1 MPEVIAR
8 IEDLMQHD
16 VAGDPCSR
24 LKWTRRTT
32 RKIATELR
40 ALALQVSPRTVARL
54 LKALH
59 FSLRGNRKQLS
70 RGSGPD
76 RNEQF
81 EYLSGQR
88 TRFAAQDLPVV
99 SVDSKKKE
107 MVGNFKNAGTAWRR
121 TSEIVNDHD
130 FRSDAEGIACPYG
143 IYDERANRG
152 AVFVGTSHDTPAFA
166 AENLARWWEAEGR
179 DRYPGATDLL
189 VLADGGGSNGPR
201 NRAFKYGLQTRLCD
215 VHDLRVTVCHYP
227 TGASKWNPIEHRLF
241 SEISKNWAG
250 CPLRSHETML
260 KHISTTRTET
270 GLRVTA
276 QLVTQEYAKG
286 VKIPDALMA
295 TLAIRP
301 HETQPLRNYTIH
313 PRQ

>member
-1 MPEVIAR
+1 
-8 IEDLMQHD
+8 MQHD

-32 RKIATELR
+32 RKIAQELR
-40 ALALQVSPRTVARL
+40 TLSIQVSPRTVARL
-54 LKALH
+54 LKNLD

-81 EYLSGQR
+81 DYLSGQR
-88 TRFAAQDLPVV
+88 TSFAARDLPVV

-107 MVGNFKNAGTAWRR
+107 MVGNFKNPGAAWTR
-121 TSEIVNDHD
+121 TPELVNDHD
-130 FRSDAEGIACPYG
+130 FRSDAVGMAIPSG
-143 IYDERANRG
+143 LYDVRANLG
-152 AVFVGTSHDTPAFA
+152 AVFVGTSHDTPEFA
-166 AENLARWWEAEGR
+166 AENIARWWEAEGR
-179 DRYPGATDLL
+179 ARYPGATEVL

-201 NRAFKYGLQTRLCD
+201 NRAFKYTLQTRLCD
-215 VHDLRVTVCHYP
+215 VHGVRITVCHYP

-250 CPLRSHETML
+250 CPLRSYETML
-260 KHISTTRTET
+260 NYISTTRTET

-286 VKIPDALMA
+286 VKIPNALMA
-295 TLAIRP
+295 TLDIRP
-301 HETQPLRNYTIH
+301 HEVQPLRNYTIH

>member
-1 MPEVIAR
+1 MIAG

-16 VAGDPCSR
+16 VAGDPCSG

-40 ALALQVSPRTVARL
+40 TLAIQVSPRTVARL
-54 LKALH
+54 LKDLD

-81 EYLSGQR
+81 AYLSGQR
-88 TRFAAQDLPVV
+88 TSFAARALPVV
-99 SVDSKKKE
+99 SVDAKKKE
-107 MVGNFKNAGTAWRR
+107 LVGNFKNAGTAWSR
-121 TSEIVNDHD
+121 TPELVNDHD
-130 FRSDAEGIACPYG
+130 FRSDAVGMASPYG

-152 AVFVGTSHDTPAFA
+152 AVFVGTSHDTPEFA
-166 AENLARWWEAEGR
+166 AENITRWWEAEGR
-179 DRYPGATDLL
+179 ERYPGATELL

-201 NRAFKYGLQTRLCD
+201 NRAFKATLQTRLCD
-215 VHDLRVTVCHYP
+215 VHGLRITVCHYP

-250 CPLRSHETML
+250 CPLRSYETMIN
-260 KHISTTRTET
+260 HISTTRTET

-276 QLVTQEYAKG
+276 QLVTQQYAKG
-286 VKIPDALMA
+286 VKIPDAVMA
-295 TLAIRP
+295 TLDIRP
-301 HETQPLRNYTIH
+301 HEIQPLRNYTIH

>member
-1 MPEVIAR
+1 MIAR
-8 IEDLMQHD
+8 IEELMQHD
-16 VAGDPCSR
+16 VAGDPCTGLR
-24 LKWTRRTT
+24 WTRRTT
-32 RKIATELR
+32 RKIARELSSLDI
-40 ALALQVSPRTVARL
+40 AISPSTVARL
-54 LKALH
+54 LKALR

-81 EYLSGQR
+81 EYISEQR
-88 TRFAAQDLPVV
+88 TGFAARALPIV

-107 MVGNFKNAGTAWRR
+107 LVGNFKNPGTAWNQ
-121 TSEIVNDHD
+121 TSELVNDHD
-130 FRSDAEGIACPYG
+130 FRSEAVGMAIPSG
-143 IYDERANRG
+143 LYDVQVNRG
-152 AVFVGTSHDTPAFA
+152 AVFVGTSHDTPEFA
-166 AENLARWWEAEGR
+166 AENIARWWEGEGR
-179 DRYPGATDLL
+179 ARYPGARDLL

-201 NRAFKYGLQTRLCD
+201 NRAFKATLQTRLCD
-215 VHDLRVTVCHYP
+215 VHRLRVTVCHYP

-250 CPLRSHETML
+250 CPLRSYETML
-260 KHISTTRTET
+260 NYISTTRTET

-286 VKIPDALMA
+286 VKIPDAVMA
-295 TLAIRP
+295 TLDIRP
-301 HETQPLRNYTIH
+301 HEVQPLRNYTIH